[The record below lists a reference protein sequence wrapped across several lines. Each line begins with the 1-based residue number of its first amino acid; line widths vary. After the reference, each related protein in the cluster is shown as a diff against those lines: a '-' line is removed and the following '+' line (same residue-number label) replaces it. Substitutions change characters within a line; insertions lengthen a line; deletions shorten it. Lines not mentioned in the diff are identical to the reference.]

1 MPEDI
6 AVRRNEVLASI
17 EAKQR
22 QLPKVDHNGIP
33 IDPKRRTGAFAV
45 PQDPEPQDGER

>member
-1 MPEDI
+1 MSEDI
-6 AVRRNEVLASI
+6 AARRNEVLASI

-22 QLPKVDHNGIP
+22 RLPEVDPNGIP

-45 PQDPEPQDGER
+45 PQDPDPQDGER